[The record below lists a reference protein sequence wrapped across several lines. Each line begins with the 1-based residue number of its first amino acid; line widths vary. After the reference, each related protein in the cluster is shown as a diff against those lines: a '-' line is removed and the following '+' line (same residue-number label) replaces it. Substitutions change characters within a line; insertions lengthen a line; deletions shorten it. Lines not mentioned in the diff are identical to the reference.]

1 MIYRRKYHPDTAKP
15 DHRHEI
21 RYSGTMSSRPII
33 VWFRADLRV
42 HDHPALAAACRDAE
56 QIIPLFVFDERILK
70 GKFASS
76 NRNRFLLECLKD
88 LKHSL
93 VEKGGNLVVRSGSPE
108 TILVELAKE
117 SDAKAVYYSGD
128 FTPYAL
134 SRDKQIEDALKS
146 HDIEARSFGGKLA
159 VTGVMNIKTTGGDPY
174 RVFTPFWKSWA
185 NVRRRDVAQ
194 PPHSI
199 SLPQLTVG
207 SLPALDD
214 LTTKAELSDAAAAGG
229 ETEARN
235 ALSAFL
241 DENID
246 DYGSTHNDMG
256 ADQTSRLSPYLHF
269 GCLSPREIE
278 TQLPDS
284 AGARAWHRQLAWR
297 EFYYYVLYHYPHP
310 GREFQERYRDMSWVQ
325 DEKSLQA
332 WKDGQTG
339 YPAVDAAMRQLR
351 REGWMHNRGRLI
363 VGSFLTKDLGIDWR
377 EGEAHFMQW
386 LLDGDMANNNGNWQW
401 IASVGVDPA
410 PVFRRLYNPSS
421 QRDKYDPDGTYV
433 RTYVPELKDVP
444 DNYLSEP
451 WQMSDDEQAEYNCTI
466 GKDYPEP
473 IIDHKAARQEA
484 LERYRSQ

>member
-1 MIYRRKYHPDTAKP
+1 MDGNIILTQQKSARRHAV
-15 DHRHEI
+15 
-21 RYSGTMSSRPII
+21 RYTGTMSSRPVI

-93 VEKGGNLVVRSGSPE
+93 EEKGGNLVVRSGSPE

-117 SDAKAVYYSGD
+117 TDAKAVYYSGD

-134 SRDKQIEDALKS
+134 SRDKQVEDALKS
-146 HDIEARSFGGKLA
+146 HDIEARSFDGKLA
-159 VTGVMNIKTTGGDPY
+159 VTGVMNIKTRGGDPY

-185 NVRRRDVAQ
+185 NVQRRDVA
-194 PPHSI
+194 PTPRSI

-214 LTTKAELSDAAAAGG
+214 LTSKAELSDDAAAGG
-229 ETEARN
+229 ETEARK

-246 DYGSTHNDMG
+246 DYGSAHNDMG

-284 AGARAWHRQLAWR
+284 A
-297 EFYYYVLYHYPHP
+297 
-310 GREFQERYRDMSWVQ
+310 
-325 DEKSLQA
+325 
-332 WKDGQTG
+332 
-339 YPAVDAAMRQLR
+339 
-351 REGWMHNRGRLI
+351 
-363 VGSFLTKDLGIDWR
+363 
-377 EGEAHFMQW
+377 
-386 LLDGDMANNNGNWQW
+386 
-401 IASVGVDPA
+401 
-410 PVFRRLYNPSS
+410 
-421 QRDKYDPDGTYV
+421 
-433 RTYVPELKDVP
+433 
-444 DNYLSEP
+444 
-451 WQMSDDEQAEYNCTI
+451 
-466 GKDYPEP
+466 
-473 IIDHKAARQEA
+473 
-484 LERYRSQ
+484 